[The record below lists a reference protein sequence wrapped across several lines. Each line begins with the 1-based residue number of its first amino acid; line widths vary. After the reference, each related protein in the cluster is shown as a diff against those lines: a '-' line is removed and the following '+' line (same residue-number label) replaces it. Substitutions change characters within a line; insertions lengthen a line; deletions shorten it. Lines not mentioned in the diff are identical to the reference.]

1 MCNPHFLNTP
11 QVVGTGSPAVRGS
24 GLKEASFKLEHL
36 PVGFYASTS
45 HALTQ
50 KSANYGPWAKS
61 GLPPALFH
69 QRAKNILQ
77 YLGGEKSEE

>member
-50 KSANYGPWAKS
+50 KSANYGP
-61 GLPPALFH
+61 
-69 QRAKNILQ
+69 
-77 YLGGEKSEE
+77 